1 MNIKT
6 TIDMKLITA
15 LNEPVHNLH
24 HSLYPEIFKPFNTEK
39 MHEYFANAVRFEGQH
54 FMICEDGESAIG
66 YVWFQEVFRLESA
79 FRYLD
84 HHVYINQISVN
95 EDHRG
100 KGAGKLLFDAVLK
113 FAEDNDIKRIGLDY
127 WAKNESAKEIY
138 EKLGFSVE
146 KEVAYLNL

>member
-6 TIDMKLITA
+6 TSDMKLITA
-15 LNEPVHNLH
+15 LNEPVHKLH
-24 HSLYPEIFKPFNTEK
+24 HNLYPEIFKPFNTKE
-39 MHEYFANAVRFEGQH
+39 MLEYFTNVVRFEGQH
-54 FMICEDGESAIG
+54 FLICEDGESAIG
-66 YVWFQEVFRLESA
+66 YVWFQEVLRSESA
-79 FRYLD
+79 FRYSD
-84 HHVYINQISVN
+84 HNLYINQISVN
-95 EDHRG
+95 EEHRG
-100 KGAGKLLFDAVLK
+100 KGAGNLLFEAVLE

>member
-6 TIDMKLITA
+6 TTDMKLITD
-15 LNEPVHNLH
+15 LNEPVHKLH
-24 HSLYPEIFKPFNTEK
+24 NSLYPEIFKPFYTEK
-39 MHEYFANAVRFEGQH
+39 MHEYFSNVVRFEGQH

-66 YVWFQEVFRLESA
+66 YVWFQEVFRPESA
-79 FRYLD
+79 FRYPD

-113 FAEDNDIKRIGLDY
+113 FAEDNNIKRIGLDY
-127 WAKNESAKEIY
+127 WAKNESAKGIY
-138 EKLGFSVE
+138 EKLGFNVE